1 MQNNKGNTTYDLTS
15 SINKGIVKIHSIIL
29 VVVCFLFGVINF
41 VSGSMITGAITAA
54 AGLAAAA
61 TIFIIQNKTSL
72 IVMGT
77 FLTQF
82 QLLIIVLISVS
93 KHELHG
99 MFPLMLASMAM
110 GGIYLNKR
118 NLIAHWIVMDIA
130 VVVGMF
136 MGDLFYSGVG
146 MGFLIKGIACIN
158 VGAYL
163 ILYLVSFSIKQIVNV
178 KNAEKESEKLLEQV
192 QSQMDES
199 NQMMENQ
206 RHVVENIAGISSAV
220 NASSMRMKD
229 VAENIS
235 SSAEQQQA
243 ALEDISSEIANIN
256 REMQGS
262 IEESEKA
269 SDAAEKSKELLNLT
283 HSEISKMVE
292 AMADI
297 EHSSAQIQGVVK
309 AIEDI
314 AFQTNILA
322 LNASV
327 EAARAG
333 EAGKG
338 FAVVANEVRNLAAKS
353 AESVKN
359 TSELINTSLEAVKRG
374 RDIADNVAEKTDAV
388 IETSDLSA
396 EHARLINELTK
407 RQAEAISNV
416 RSNIENISSMVEL
429 NANTS
434 VESTKIAG
442 DVALD
447 VQRMDEIVRNY
458 R

>member
-1 MQNNKGNTTYDLTS
+1 
-15 SINKGIVKIHSIIL
+15 
-29 VVVCFLFGVINF
+29 
-41 VSGSMITGAITAA
+41 
-54 AGLAAAA
+54 
-61 TIFIIQNKTSL
+61 
-72 IVMGT
+72 
-77 FLTQF
+77 
-82 QLLIIVLISVS
+82 
-93 KHELHG
+93 
-99 MFPLMLASMAM
+99 
-110 GGIYLNKR
+110 
-118 NLIAHWIVMDIA
+118 
-130 VVVGMF
+130 
-136 MGDLFYSGVG
+136 
-146 MGFLIKGIACIN
+146 
-158 VGAYL
+158 
-163 ILYLVSFSIKQIVNV
+163 
-178 KNAEKESEKLLEQV
+178 
-192 QSQMDES
+192 
-199 NQMMENQ
+199 MENQ